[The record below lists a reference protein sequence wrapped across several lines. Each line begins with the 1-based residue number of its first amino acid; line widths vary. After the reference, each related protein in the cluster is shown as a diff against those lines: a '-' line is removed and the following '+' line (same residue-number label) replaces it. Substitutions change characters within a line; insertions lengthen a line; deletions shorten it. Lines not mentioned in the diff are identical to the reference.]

1 MATETRAHLRR
12 FDARPVTLQGLRV
25 RLEPLELRHAAD
37 LYEAGRSSGIWHYM
51 PIAGFGEVEDA
62 SAWISQARKEME
74 QGSRIAFA
82 IVERDSGQTAGSA
95 SYLDIQRNH
104 RTLEIGWTWL
114 GEPFQRTGVNTECK
128 LLLLKHAFDQLG
140 AIRVQFKTDRCN
152 GRSRRAIE
160 RLGAVFEGI
169 HRNHMILPDGR
180 IRDSAY
186 YSITDFEWHERI
198 KDHVIELMNRGGAPA
213 RESKITHC

>member
-1 MATETRAHLRR
+1 MNTHPRK
-12 FDARPVTLQGLRV
+12 FDPSPVTLQGSRV

-37 LYEAGRSSGIWHYM
+37 LFEAGRSRGIWRYM
-51 PIAGFGEVEDA
+51 PLAGFGGVDDA
-62 SAWISQARKEME
+62 LAWISQAHKEME
-74 QGSRIAFA
+74 QGSRIAFS
-82 IVERDSGQTAGSA
+82 IIDGDSGQCAGST
-95 SYLDIQRNH
+95 SYLNIERDH

-128 LLLLKHAFDQLG
+128 VLLLTHAFEQLG

-152 GRSRRAIE
+152 GRSRLAIE

-186 YSITDFEWHERI
+186 YSITDSEWHERI
-198 KDHVIELMNRGGAPA
+198 KDHVIELMNRRGTPERA
-213 RESKITHC
+213 SKITH